1 MEFLNISDIK
11 LKVTLS
17 PDECVAYGI
26 DTTLS
31 DFSGADVR
39 RAIRE
44 VIAAAERECGFKTAG
59 DRVLVQLYPLPDA
72 RAELLVTRLVGM
84 TRRDRAVLSSSEG
97 VSLMEHRRGIYRFD
111 TARDLLRAVRAV
123 YREGV
128 LSDLYRDDL
137 GRYYISVGEDI
148 TDGFSDMEALVEFG
162 DRLSSLPIAVLSEY
176 GELIAKGNALE
187 VIYSGKIDERE

>member
-17 PDECVAYGI
+17 PEECAAYGI
-26 DTTLS
+26 DTSLA

-44 VIAAAERECGFKTAG
+44 VIATAEQECGFKTAG

-84 TRRDRAVLSSSEG
+84 SRRDRGVLSSSEG
-97 VSLMEHRRGIYRFD
+97 VSLMEHKRGIYRFD
-111 TARDLLRAVRAV
+111 TASDLVRAVRAV

-162 DRLSSLPIAVLSEY
+162 ERLSSLPIAVLSEY
-176 GELIAKGNALE
+176 GELLVKGNALE
-187 VIYSGKIDERE
+187 VVYSGEIDKRE